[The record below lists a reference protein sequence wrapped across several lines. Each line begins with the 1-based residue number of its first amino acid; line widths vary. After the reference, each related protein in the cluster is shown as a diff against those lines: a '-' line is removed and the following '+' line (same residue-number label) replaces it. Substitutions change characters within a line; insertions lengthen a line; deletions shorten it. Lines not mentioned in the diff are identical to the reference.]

1 MTIRVPHPILYNF
14 FISSSIYFFEVLQY
28 IYLYLRLVH
37 EFVLG
42 DGDGARVGIVQQPRD
57 HARLHA
63 IKGDDLLVR
72 LRQARGEHRLEVGR
86 EGGEDALVDG
96 ELGLLHLDPHVGE
109 GVLAAEDVE
118 AGQHHV
124 GVRAAAEHEL
134 LRV

>member
-14 FISSSIYFFEVLQY
+14 FISSSIYFFKVLQY

-63 IKGDDLLVR
+63 VEGDHLLVR
-72 LRQARGEHRLEVGR
+72 HRQARGEHRPT
-86 EGGEDALVDG
+86 
-96 ELGLLHLDPHVGE
+96 LLYIR
-109 GVLAAEDVE
+109 
-118 AGQHHV
+118 Q
-124 GVRAAAEHEL
+124 L
-134 LRV
+134 LMLQLKVIGWI